1 MNLVEKLDKEI
12 IEAMKAKDSVRLAT
26 LRGVKGAMKL
36 QSIDH
41 KKEINDELLI
51 DVVSKEIKTRNESIK
66 EFEKGGRQDLI
77 DKTEAEIKI
86 LSKYLP
92 EQLSEEEIVNIIN
105 QVFEEVNPSGIK
117 DMGKVMGI
125 VTPKVKG
132 KADMSVVSALIEI
145 NWTNIYKLKKI
156 LYNLAI
162 KKNND

>member
-1 MNLVEKLDKEI
+1 MNLVETLDKEI

-41 KKEINDELLI
+41 KKEINDELSI

-66 EFEKGGRQDLI
+66 EFKKGGRQDLI
-77 DKTEAEIKI
+77 DKTETEIKI

-105 QVFEEVNPSGIK
+105 QVFEEVKPSGIK

-132 KADMSVVSALIEI
+132 KADMSVVSALIR
-145 NWTNIYKLKKI
+145 NKL
-156 LYNLAI
+156 N
-162 KKNND
+162 

>member
-1 MNLVEKLDKEI
+1 MNLVETLDKEI

-77 DKTEAEIKI
+77 DKTEEEIKI

-117 DMGKVMGI
+117 DMGKVMDI

-132 KADMSVVSALIEI
+132 KADMSVVSALIR
-145 NWTNIYKLKKI
+145 NKL
-156 LYNLAI
+156 N
-162 KKNND
+162 

>member
-1 MNLVEKLDKEI
+1 MNLVETLDKEI

-66 EFEKGGRQDLI
+66 KNEKGGRQDLI
-77 DKTEAEIKI
+77 DKTEEEIKV

-92 EQLSEEEIVNIIN
+92 EQLSEEEIINIIN

-132 KADMSVVSALIEI
+132 KADMSVVSALIR
-145 NWTNIYKLKKI
+145 NKL
-156 LYNLAI
+156 N
-162 KKNND
+162 

>member
-1 MNLVEKLDKEI
+1 MNLVETLDKEI

-66 EFEKGGRQDLI
+66 EFEKGARQDLI
-77 DKTEAEIKI
+77 DKTEEEIKI
-86 LSKYLP
+86 LSNYLP
-92 EQLSEEEIVNIIN
+92 EQLSEEEILDIIN
-105 QVFEEVNPSGIK
+105 QVFEEVKPSGIK
-117 DMGKVMGI
+117 DMGKVMGM

-132 KADMSVVSALIEI
+132 KADIGVVSNLIKQ
-145 NWTNIYKLKKI
+145 KL
-156 LYNLAI
+156 N
-162 KKNND
+162 

>member
-1 MNLVEKLDKEI
+1 MNLVETLDKEI
-12 IEAMKAKDSVRLAT
+12 FEAMKAKDSVRLAT

-77 DKTEAEIKI
+77 DKTETEIKI

-105 QVFEEVNPSGIK
+105 QVFDEVKPSGIK

-132 KADMSVVSALIEI
+132 KADMSVVSALIR
-145 NWTNIYKLKKI
+145 NKL
-156 LYNLAI
+156 N
-162 KKNND
+162 

>member
-1 MNLVEKLDKEI
+1 MNLVETLDKEI

-41 KKEINDELLI
+41 KKEINDKLLI

-77 DKTEAEIKI
+77 DKTEEEIKI

-105 QVFEEVNPSGIK
+105 QVFEEINPSGIK

-132 KADMSVVSALIEI
+132 KADMSVVSALIR
-145 NWTNIYKLKKI
+145 NKL
-156 LYNLAI
+156 N
-162 KKNND
+162 

>member
-1 MNLVEKLDKEI
+1 MNLIETLDKEI

-92 EQLSEEEIVNIIN
+92 EQLSEAEIVNIIN

-132 KADMSVVSALIEI
+132 KADMSVVSALIR
-145 NWTNIYKLKKI
+145 NKL
-156 LYNLAI
+156 N
-162 KKNND
+162 

>member
-1 MNLVEKLDKEI
+1 MNLIETLDKEI

-66 EFEKGGRQDLI
+66 EFEKGRRQDLI

-92 EQLSEEEIVNIIN
+92 EQLSEAEIVNIIN

-132 KADMSVVSALIEI
+132 KADMSLVSDLIR
-145 NWTNIYKLKKI
+145 YKLS
-156 LYNLAI
+156 
-162 KKNND
+162 

>member
-1 MNLVEKLDKEI
+1 MNLVETLDKEI

-77 DKTEAEIKI
+77 DKTETEIKI

-105 QVFEEVNPSGIK
+105 QVFEEVKPSGIK

-125 VTPKVKG
+125 VTPKIKG
-132 KADMSVVSALIEI
+132 KADMSVVSALIR
-145 NWTNIYKLKKI
+145 NKL
-156 LYNLAI
+156 N
-162 KKNND
+162 